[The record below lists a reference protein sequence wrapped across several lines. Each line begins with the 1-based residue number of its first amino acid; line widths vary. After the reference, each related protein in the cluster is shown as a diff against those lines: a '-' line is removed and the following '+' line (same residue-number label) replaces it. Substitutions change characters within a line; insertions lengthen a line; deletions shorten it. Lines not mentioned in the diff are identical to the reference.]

1 MLIKKII
8 RISFIVLTCSI
19 LSNCETS
26 QNYQLESYSS
36 GQSFDN
42 KNNST
47 LMSEGNLDDFNQ
59 IYKNE
64 KEEIDLLNVGLLLP
78 LSGEH
83 YLIGASLL
91 NSAQLALDKTRP
103 GNITFHVADTGD
115 PNAVLQNFYNIIQN
129 DLDLIIGP
137 VFSENIEKIRNVLKE
152 KNLLAVTLSNNSL
165 MENKNTFVF
174 GLTLQNEINTL
185 LEYSEQINLK
195 EYVVIIP
202 DSQFGNNIKNTIVNL
217 QSIYNTKNFRFIY
230 YDPQSPDYYGV
241 SKAVSRYE
249 ERKINLEKQIE
260 LMKSFNTDTAKKELK
275 RLSKLDTFGKLDFE
289 AIIIF
294 AEKYSDISNFS
305 SILPYYDVDPKRIQY
320 ISNSILARDMTL
332 KEPGLKNVYFTS
344 LNIGEK
350 KKFEKDYS
358 LLFNNKPHK
367 LSTLTYDI
375 VGLISKIY
383 NETGDIQSIFN
394 SDSGFIGLDGWFKF
408 SSDGN
413 VIRRP
418 NIYQIKN
425 DKFVKIY

>member
-103 GNITFHVADTGD
+103 GNIIFHVADTGD

-137 VFSENIEKIRNVLKE
+137 VFSENIKKDFIE
-152 KNLLAVTLSNNSL
+152 
-165 MENKNTFVF
+165 
-174 GLTLQNEINTL
+174 G
-185 LEYSEQINLK
+185 EYEDI
-195 EYVVIIP
+195 E
-202 DSQFGNNIKNTIVNL
+202 DE
-217 QSIYNTKNFRFIY
+217 
-230 YDPQSPDYYGV
+230 D
-241 SKAVSRYE
+241 
-249 ERKINLEKQIE
+249 ERK
-260 LMKSFNTDTAKKELK
+260 F
-275 RLSKLDTFGKLDFE
+275 
-289 AIIIF
+289 
-294 AEKYSDISNFS
+294 
-305 SILPYYDVDPKRIQY
+305 
-320 ISNSILARDMTL
+320 
-332 KEPGLKNVYFTS
+332 
-344 LNIGEK
+344 
-350 KKFEKDYS
+350 
-358 LLFNNKPHK
+358 
-367 LSTLTYDI
+367 
-375 VGLISKIY
+375 
-383 NETGDIQSIFN
+383 
-394 SDSGFIGLDGWFKF
+394 
-408 SSDGN
+408 
-413 VIRRP
+413 
-418 NIYQIKN
+418 
-425 DKFVKIY
+425 